1 MTSSLSTFLSKPKMK
16 IENFHDKTALKKY
29 FKYKTTKKSIE
40 YIIHQKLIKKYVN
53 MPKLYNL
60 NIIDNI
66 IYNDKTHI
74 VSLFKDHLISDDKGD
89 FLKRYYNKQE
99 IDLRLPKFYE
109 FYELYSKIFPNY
121 TCIEEGKYFYRN
133 IQQKQKMI
141 NMIEKLEME
150 KKLKNNNFFDNNN
163 ITDNNTTDDESK
175 DDSCEKVLNK
185 VGIFIR
191 PKVKEF
197 LEEISK
203 YFLIGVFTAA
213 IPEYAD
219 AAINYLDPE
228 EKYIKFKLYRNDCIN
243 IGDLVRVKDLNIF
256 GEENLDKIVL
266 LDNNIYSF
274 SNQLS
279 NGILI
284 NSFFDDE
291 NDDELSN
298 VRKYLIEYIFPCDDV
313 RKVNEQFFGFETIL
327 NNFVN

>member
-1 MTSSLSTFLSKPKMK
+1 MKISTPSNSSLCETKLEFLPLSITENKAGNYDKYLRITLFHIKK
-16 IENFHDKTALKKY
+16 IKKY
-29 FKYKTTKKSIE
+29 FLSNAS
-40 YIIHQKLIKKYVN
+40 Q
-53 MPKLYNL
+53 
-60 NIIDNI
+60 
-66 IYNDKTHI
+66 
-74 VSLFKDHLISDDKGD
+74 
-89 FLKRYYNKQE
+89 
-99 IDLRLPKFYE
+99 
-109 FYELYSKIFPNY
+109 SKIQSKNNFENFFEKNKKILILDLDE
-121 TCIEEGKYFYRN
+121 TLVHADFFEELDENN
-133 IQQKQKMI
+133 IQKNKYDAIISFYTSENQS
-141 NMIEKLEME
+141 NA
-150 KKLKNNNFFDNNN
+150 NNNNNDNN
-163 ITDNNTTDDESK
+163 TDNNTTDDESK

-185 VGIFIR
+185 VGIFLR

-203 YFLIGVFTAA
+203 YFLIGIFTAS

-219 AAINYLDPE
+219 AVINYLDPE

-243 IGDLVRVKDLNIF
+243 VQDLVRVKDLKIF
-256 GEENLDKIVL
+256 GEENLDRIVL

-327 NNFVN
+327 KNFVN